1 MSGASVCAPL
11 WTRSRDIRMGRLSGF
26 RALVIG
32 AAVLLAGW
40 RTASAQGSHPPFDAG
55 GQIVA
60 ASLEQFDGS
69 DFGFGGRFAW
79 HPLALLGVEAELDL
93 YPGEFP
99 EGRAF
104 SRRRVEGLFGVT
116 AGPRFDRVRLFGK
129 LRAGFLRVGEA
140 PRPFACILIFPP
152 PLACTLAAGHTLAC
166 DRCWWWHRGL
176 GDAPDLRPRGRRGP
190 DDAVSGPVVRC
201 RRRHSRLVR
210 WPRLPIFGRRR
221 RALLASCGWI
231 SLSARTRPR

>member
-1 MSGASVCAPL
+1 MPVG
-11 WTRSRDIRMGRLSGF
+11 RSSPRR
-26 RALVIG
+26 
-32 AAVLLAGW
+32 
-40 RTASAQGSHPPFDAG
+40 
-55 GQIVA
+55 
-60 ASLEQFDGS
+60 LEQFDGS

-116 AGPRFDRVRLFGK
+116 VGPRFDRVRLFGK

-152 PLACTLAAGHTLAC
+152 PLACTLAAGHTLAVI
-166 DRCWWWHRGL
+166 
-176 GDAPDLRPRGRRGP
+176 DAGGGIEASVTPRTFVRVDAGRP

-201 RRRHSRLVR
+201 RRRQRDSFVGHDFRFSAGAGVR
-210 WPRLPIFGRRR
+210 F
-221 RALLASCGWI
+221 
-231 SLSARTRPR
+231 

>member
-1 MSGASVCAPL
+1 M
-11 WTRSRDIRMGRLSGF
+11 RMGRLSGF
-26 RALVIG
+26 RALLIG
-32 AAVLLAGW
+32 SAVLLAGW
-40 RTASAQGSHPPFDAG
+40 RIASAQGSPTRFDAG

-60 ASLEQFDGS
+60 TSSEQFDGS

-79 HPLALLGVEAELDL
+79 HPLTLLGVEAELDL

-129 LRAGFLRVGEA
+129 LRAGFLRVDEA

-152 PLACTLAAGHTLAC
+152 PLACTLAAGHTLAVVDVGGGIEASVTPRTFVRVDAG
-166 DRCWWWHRGL
+166 DRMTRYPGPSF
-176 GDAPDLRPRGRRGP
+176 DAGGVRR
-190 DDAVSGPVVRC
+190 DDGFFGHDFRFSAGAGVR
-201 RRRHSRLVR
+201 
-210 WPRLPIFGRRR
+210 F
-221 RALLASCGWI
+221 
-231 SLSARTRPR
+231 

>member
-1 MSGASVCAPL
+1 M
-11 WTRSRDIRMGRLSGF
+11 RMGRLSGF

-69 DFGFGGRFAW
+69 DFGVGGRFAW

-140 PRPFACILIFPP
+140 PRAVRVHPDLPAAALVHARGRPH
-152 PLACTLAAGHTLAC
+152 AAGVSTLVAASRSSVTPRTFIRVDAG
-166 DRCWWWHRGL
+166 DRMTRYPGPSF
-176 GDAPDLRPRGRRGP
+176 DAGG
-190 DDAVSGPVVRC
+190 VSSDSFFGHDFRFSAGAGVR
-201 RRRHSRLVR
+201 
-210 WPRLPIFGRRR
+210 F
-221 RALLASCGWI
+221 
-231 SLSARTRPR
+231 